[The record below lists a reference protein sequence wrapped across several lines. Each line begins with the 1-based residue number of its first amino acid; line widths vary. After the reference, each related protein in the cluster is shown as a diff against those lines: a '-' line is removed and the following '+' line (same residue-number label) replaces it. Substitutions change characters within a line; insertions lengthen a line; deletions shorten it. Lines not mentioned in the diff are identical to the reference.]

1 MDALRRLDA
10 LDEDAAAAAFLRCC
24 GSRRWAQAM
33 ARGRPYADEPAL
45 LAAAERAFA
54 PLERADWLEAFSH
67 HPRIGDRVSLEARF
81 PATASWSQ
89 SEQGGVGGAAED
101 VLDGLLR
108 GNREYEARFG
118 HIFIVCATGKIGSG
132 NCCLRRAPFR
142 ES

>member
-1 MDALRRLDA
+1 MDASRRLDA
-10 LDEDAAAAAFLRCC
+10 LDEAAATAALLRCC
-24 GSRRWAQAM
+24 GSRRWAEAM

-67 HPRIGDRVSLEARF
+67 HPRIGDRASLAARF
-81 PATASWSQ
+81 PATAGWSQ

-108 GNREYEARFG
+108 GNRE
-118 HIFIVCATGKIGSG
+118 
-132 NCCLRRAPFR
+132 
-142 ES
+142 